1 MNGHR
6 FDHSNLMGSHAALV
20 AIRDPTL
27 KGNGTMNWK
36 NAASR
41 YGSLSIGIHWLMLLL
56 FVAVYGTVELHELF
70 EKGSDPRKLLM
81 TWHFMLGILVF
92 VLVWLRLAARLSGP
106 TPAILPEPP
115 GLQQLSSKLLHLA
128 LYVLMI
134 GMPLIGWLM
143 LSAAGKPIPF
153 FGLELPTLI
162 GENKGLAEQ
171 LEELHEIVGTT
182 GYFLIGLHTVAALYH
197 HYIKHDNTLTRM
209 LPERK

>member
-1 MNGHR
+1 MNLKN
-6 FDHSNLMGSHAALV
+6 S
-20 AIRDPTL
+20 TL
-27 KGNGTMNWK
+27 
-36 NAASR
+36 R

-56 FVAVYGTVELHELF
+56 FVAVYGTIELRELF
-70 EKGSDPRKLLM
+70 EKGSDPREALKI
-81 TWHFMLGILVF
+81 WHFMFGMLVF

-128 LYVLMI
+128 LYLLMI
-134 GMPLIGWLM
+134 GMPLTGWLM

-153 FGLELPTLI
+153 FGLELPALI
-162 GENKGLAEQ
+162 DENKDLAKQIKEV
-171 LEELHEIVGTT
+171 HEFVGTT

-209 LPERK
+209 LSGRK